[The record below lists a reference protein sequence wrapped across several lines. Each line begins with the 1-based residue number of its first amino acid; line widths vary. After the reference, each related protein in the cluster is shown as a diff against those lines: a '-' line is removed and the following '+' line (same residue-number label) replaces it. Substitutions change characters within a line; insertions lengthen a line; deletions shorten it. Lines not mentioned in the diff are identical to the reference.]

1 MFKVFLFV
9 SSLIALMIGG
19 LIVLIGIGAITG
31 CAGGLMVMCTG
42 GAIAFIGA
50 WSVLSFLL
58 PPPPQ
63 AAPFTEGDAINLI
76 KHNGKWA

>member
-1 MFKVFLFV
+1 MFKLFLFV
-9 SSLIALMIGG
+9 SSFIALMIGG

-31 CAGGLMVMCTG
+31 CAGGLLVSCAG
-42 GAIAFIGA
+42 GAIALIGA

-63 AAPFTEGDAINLI
+63 APFAENDAINLI
-76 KHNGKWA
+76 NHNGKWS